1 MLLTPVVFHY
11 TTRQEQQKAVLT
23 EVERLRR
30 RSMNSQFPFFRTFD
44 VMRICDC
51 RLRQAQI
58 LSLRKQTMTNVLHS
72 MLTLTWKSQQ
82 TEIPRAPPIGCNIL
96 DLSNH
101 LLGWF
106 PLWMLSLLLHR
117 REQLQ
122 GAGLFCFSAK
132 TATPNGVMILL
143 TSTKPLT
150 SSLQRPLDSHRPLVE
165 VSFYLDVPRR
175 S

>member
-1 MLLTPVVFHY
+1 MSLTPVVFHY

-30 RSMNSQFPFFRTFD
+30 RSVNFQFPFFRTFD
-44 VMRICDC
+44 VMRICHC
-51 RLRQAQI
+51 RLRQAKI
-58 LSLRKQTMTNVLHS
+58 PSLRKQTMTNVLHS
-72 MLTLTWKSQQ
+72 MRTLTWKSQQ

-101 LLGWF
+101 LLDGRIRFHPGLF

-122 GAGLFCFSAK
+122 GACLFCFSAK

-143 TSTKPLT
+143 TSTLPLT
-150 SSLQRPLDSHRPLVE
+150 SSL
-165 VSFYLDVPRR
+165 
-175 S
+175 